1 VAAAA
6 GRPARFF
13 FNFFFPPSHS
23 IFCLFV
29 LVAGGCV
36 LFSWAFP
43 FRRRTRRRF
52 PASRDPG
59 TRPAGVE
66 GLGTPGLGPRESRVS
81 GPRDSAPR
89 ESRVSGPRDSA
100 PRESPASRES
110 RARLLL
116 LNPSTLPWARVPR
129 AASRGLVVRG
139 QVGVQLPTRPFCVRV
154 TGAAWANGERKTK
167 NKKEN
172 KGKKKKEQGERSK
185 NWMQHRDFPGGHP
198 SQYYSGPK
206 ALNFRVLM
214 GSGVVALV

>member
-1 VAAAA
+1 MFFVFKFFLYFFFLKCSDGSRVIRWPPPRA
-6 GRPARFF
+6 GRPVFF
-13 FNFFFPPSHS
+13 LIFFFPLLIQFSV
-23 IFCLFV
+23 CLFWLRGV
-29 LVAGGCV
+29 VFSSPGLFLSVGGRV
-36 LFSWAFP
+36 DGFP
-43 FRRRTRRRF
+43 R
-52 PASRDPG
+52 
-59 TRPAGVE
+59 V
-66 GLGTPGLGPRESRVS
+66 GTPGLGR
-81 GPRDSAPR
+81 R

-172 KGKKKKEQGERSK
+172 KGRKKKEQGERSK
-185 NWMQHRDFPGGHP
+185 IGCSTGTSREVTHP
-198 SQYYSGPK
+198 STIPAQRRLTSE
-206 ALNFRVLM
+206 F
-214 GSGVVALV
+214 

>member
-1 VAAAA
+1 M
-6 GRPARFF
+6 
-13 FNFFFPPSHS
+13 
-23 IFCLFV
+23 
-29 LVAGGCV
+29 
-36 LFSWAFP
+36 FSWAFP

-52 PASRDPG
+52 PASRDPR

-66 GLGTPGLGPRESRVS
+66 GLGTPGLGRRESRVS
-81 GPRDSAPR
+81 GPRDSAGGSRGSRDPGTPPAGVEGLGTPGLRRRESRVSGRRDSAPR

-154 TGAAWANGERKTK
+154 TGAGWANGERKTK

-185 NWMQHRDFPGGHP
+185 IGCSTGTSREVTHP
-198 SQYYSGPK
+198 STIPAQRRLTSE
-206 ALNFRVLM
+206 F
-214 GSGVVALV
+214 

>member
-1 VAAAA
+1 MFRWVEGHPVAAAA

-36 LFSWAFP
+36 FFSWAFP

-66 GLGTPGLGPRESRVS
+66 GLGTPGLG
-81 GPRDSAPR
+81 PR

-172 KGKKKKEQGERSK
+172 KGKKKKSRERGAK
-185 NWMQHRDFPGGHP
+185 LDAAPGLPGRSP
-198 SQYYSGPK
+198 IPVLFRPK
-206 ALNFRVLM
+206 GA
-214 GSGVVALV
+214 